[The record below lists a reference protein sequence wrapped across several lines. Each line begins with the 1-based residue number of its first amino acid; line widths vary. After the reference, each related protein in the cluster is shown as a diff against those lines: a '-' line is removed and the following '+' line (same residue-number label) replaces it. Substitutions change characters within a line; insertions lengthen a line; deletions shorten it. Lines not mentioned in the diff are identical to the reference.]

1 MLEASGARSSDCK
14 QLYMYAGF
22 LSLVLSTSIVIS
34 GQGPEGAEPAPV
46 ARVPRTWLG
55 KAPLGII
62 LFLSI
67 GFLSWTAAHI
77 VYNVATEMVAMSS
90 SVEKLVD
97 HITSE
102 KAGFSCLRA
111 CCPAGVF
118 VSFALIA

>member
-1 MLEASGARSSDCK
+1 MAWQSAARHD
-14 QLYMYAGF
+14 
-22 LSLVLSTSIVIS
+22 TIS
-34 GQGPEGAEPAPV
+34 EY
-46 ARVPRTWLG
+46 
-55 KAPLGII
+55 
-62 LFLSI
+62 I

-97 HITSE
+97 HITAE

-118 VSFALIA
+118 VSVAFIA